1 LTPAQQL
8 DAAVQR
14 GDWHEAD
21 RLCRVVLGAA
31 PDHADALNLHGVVL
45 LELRRYAEAL
55 EQLERALQINPK
67 HADFLSNRG
76 LALSCLQRSGEAL
89 QSCDLAVG
97 IDPGHWRAWYNRG
110 NALLELKRADE
121 ALASYDRALAIH
133 PRHADALINRGL
145 AFAGLGNQEAA
156 VQNYNRAL
164 EVDPGH
170 VGALNNLGIA
180 FNYLRRYEE
189 ALESYRRAMEIK
201 PDTPFLL
208 GSWLHAKMR
217 VCDWRGLPDE
227 IASLESRV
235 SGGQKASPP
244 FPFLTLSASAALQR
258 QAAEIWASAKHPPAG
273 AGLQAPPGGSGGKI
287 RIGYFSA
294 DFMNHATSYLMA
306 ELLERHDRSRFEVFA
321 FSFGPDAAD
330 EMRRR
335 VAAAVDRFIDVRR
348 MHDAEVARLSR
359 SLGIDIAVDLKGYTQ
374 DSRPGIFA
382 LRAAPLQVNYLGYP
396 GTMGAGFMD
405 YVVADATLIPEAD
418 RVHYRE
424 KVVCLPD
431 SYQPNDASR
440 RIADRAFTRAEAG
453 LPSSGFVFCSFN
465 DNYKITPAV
474 FDAWCRILRRVEG
487 SVLWLLESNP
497 GAAANLRRE
506 AAQRGVGGERLVFG
520 RQLPLAE
527 HLARHRLADLFLDTL
542 PYNAHTTA
550 SDALWAGLPVLT
562 RLGEA
567 FAGRVAASLLR
578 AAGLPEL
585 VTPNLERYEAR
596 AVELATDRTQLDA
609 IKRKLDANRLSCPLF
624 DSRRF
629 ALHIEAAY
637 AEMHR
642 RRRSGLPPEHFSVP
656 PR

>member
-21 RLCRVVLGAA
+21 RLCRVVLGSA
-31 PDHADALNLHGVVL
+31 PDHAEALNLHGVVL
-45 LELRRYAEAL
+45 LELRRHAEAL
-55 EQLERALQINPK
+55 EQFEHALLINPRQ
-67 HADFLSNRG
+67 ADFLSNRG

-89 QSCDLAVG
+89 QACDLAVG

-110 NALLELKRADE
+110 NALLELKRAEE
-121 ALASYDRALAIH
+121 ALASYDRTLALH

-145 AFAGLGNQEAA
+145 ALAGLGNQEAA
-156 VQNYNRAL
+156 IQSYNRAL
-164 EVDPGH
+164 EVDSRH

-189 ALESYRRAMEIK
+189 ALDSYGRALAIN
-201 PDTPFLL
+201 PDTPFLV

-217 VCDWRGLPDE
+217 VCDWRNLQEDFT
-227 IASLESRV
+227 SLESRV
-235 SGGQKASPP
+235 SGGQRASPP
-244 FPFLTLSASAALQR
+244 FPFLTMSNSAALQR
-258 QAAEIWASAKHPPAG
+258 RAAEIWASAKHPPAG
-273 AGLQAPPGGSGGKI
+273 AMPEAPPGRAAERI

-348 MHDAEVARLSR
+348 MPDAEVARLSR
-359 SLGIDIAVDLKGYTQ
+359 SLGIDVAVDLKGYTQ
-374 DSRPGIFA
+374 DSRPGVFA
-382 LRAAPLQVNYLGYP
+382 LRAAPVQVNYLGYP

-440 RIADRAFTRAEAG
+440 RIAERVFTRAEAG
-453 LPSSGFVFCSFN
+453 LPSAGFVFCCFN
-465 DNYKITPAV
+465 DNYKFTPAV

-487 SVLWLLESNP
+487 SVLWLLESSP

-506 AAQRGVGGERLVFG
+506 AALRGVGGERLVFG

-562 RLGEA
+562 RIGET

-585 VTPNLERYEAR
+585 VASTLEGYEAR
-596 AVELATDRTQLDA
+596 AVDLATDRHKLDE
-609 IKRKLDANRLSCPLF
+609 IKRRLDANRLSCPLF

-629 ALHIEAAY
+629 AQHIEAAY

-642 RRRSGLPPEHFSVP
+642 RRCSGLPPEHFSVS